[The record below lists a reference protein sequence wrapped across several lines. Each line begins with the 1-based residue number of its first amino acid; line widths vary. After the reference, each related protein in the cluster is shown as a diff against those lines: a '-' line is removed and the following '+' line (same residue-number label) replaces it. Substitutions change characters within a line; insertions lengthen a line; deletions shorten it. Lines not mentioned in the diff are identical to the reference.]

1 PPAPSSLSSPG
12 PLRASGR
19 MRASSKVR
27 GTWWLR
33 GDKPRPVVEGVF
45 FDDLE
50 FVPDSDDEGAANE
63 FISQGCDD
71 ELVPETQL
79 HVTTEEIGIGHTVTT
94 KTGGQR
100 RLGSRPRLGTML
112 HEWRRIVSDYEKPSI
127 DMTSI
132 EKAWADEKKAIAHV
146 ETDSKGNTSSLVNR
160 STEKKAY
167 AIVFD
172 EGKSISDAETDDE
185 GVNVRGQSQM
195 KDLHDIMFPTYTQVC
210 KRRRI

>member
-1 PPAPSSLSSPG
+1 TCRRQQFAG
-12 PLRASGR
+12 QWQDAGQQQ
-19 MRASSKVR
+19 
-27 GTWWLR
+27 
-33 GDKPRPVVEGVF
+33 
-45 FDDLE
+45 
-50 FVPDSDDEGAANE
+50 GAANE

-79 HVTTEEIGIGHTVTT
+79 HVTTEEIGI
-94 KTGGQR
+94 
-100 RLGSRPRLGTML
+100 GTML

-185 GVNVRGQSQM
+185 GVNV
-195 KDLHDIMFPTYTQVC
+195 
-210 KRRRI
+210 